1 MRALTR
7 MNKDLTIIFIAH
19 RLSTVK
25 ECDCI
30 YQFDKGEIKAENKF
44 EELIKNSLN
53 FKEMV
58 NSSISNNDYF
68 KFKNIPY

>member
-1 MRALTR
+1 MSALTR

-19 RLSTVK
+19 RLTTVK

-30 YQFDKGEIKAENKF
+30 YQFDKGEIKAEGKF
-44 EELIKNSLN
+44 DELIENSLS

-58 NSSISNNDYF
+58 NTSISNRDYF
-68 KFKNIPY
+68 